1 MQSARAGQR
10 PQISEAVHSALV
22 EAWDMPAD
30 DLFQIFHL
38 HDADDLIF
46 SRTYPKANRSDIVFV
61 QILAFTGYSPDQKQ
75 QGTRLVV
82 DRLCAAGIKR
92 DEILIAIHENGD
104 GDWFAPSEDD

>member
-61 QILAFTGYSPDQKQ
+61 QILAFRNSRVRVSSSTGCVRPASSVTK
-75 QGTRLVV
+75 
-82 DRLCAAGIKR
+82 
-92 DEILIAIHENGD
+92 
-104 GDWFAPSEDD
+104 S